1 MNEESFWNSRYANPD
16 YIYGTEP
23 NAFLAE
29 HAALLEGP
37 GLSLSEGEGRNAVF
51 LASRGLD
58 MLGVD
63 ISAAGLEKA
72 RNLAAARGVSISTA
86 VADLATYDPA
96 ADHYGTVISISAHL
110 PSAIRNRLYPLIER
124 ALKPGGLLLLESY
137 SENQLARNTGG
148 PRDADLLMTTEKIRQ
163 EFPHLEPVLLRE
175 VDREVIE
182 GTHHTGLASVIQ
194 FIGRRP
200 LQRIQAP
207 PMSSAQ

>member
-23 NAFLAE
+23 NSFLAE
-29 HAALLEGP
+29 HVDLLEGP

-63 ISAAGLEKA
+63 ISAIGLEKA
-72 RNLAAARGVSISTA
+72 RKLAAARGLSIRTA
-86 VADLATYDPA
+86 VADLASYEPA
-96 ADHYGTVISISAHL
+96 ADRYGTVISISAHL

-124 ALKPGGLLLLESY
+124 ALKPGGVLLLESY
-137 SENQLARNTGG
+137 SVKQLARDTGG
-148 PRDADLLMTTEKIRQ
+148 PRDADLLMTTEKIRR
-163 EFPHLEPVLLRE
+163 EFPNLEPVLLRE
-175 VDREVIE
+175 VDREVVE

-194 FIGRRP
+194 FIGRRS
-200 LQRIQAP
+200 LQRRR
-207 PMSSAQ
+207 

>member
-23 NAFLAE
+23 NSFLAE
-29 HAALLEGP
+29 HADLLEGP

-63 ISAAGLEKA
+63 ISAIGLEKA
-72 RNLAAARGVSISTA
+72 RKLAASRGLSIRTA
-86 VADLATYDPA
+86 VADLATYEPA

-110 PSAIRNRLYPLIER
+110 PSAIRSRLYPLIER
-124 ALKPGGLLLLESY
+124 ALKPGGVLLLESY
-137 SENQLARNTGG
+137 SVNQLARDTGG
-148 PRDADLLMTTEKIRQ
+148 PRDADLLMTTDKVRH

-175 VDREVIE
+175 VDRKVVE

-200 LQRIQAP
+200 LHRI
-207 PMSSAQ
+207 